1 MIDMANEKILV
12 IEDNQMNMM
21 LVRDLLQL
29 GGYTVL
35 EAMDAEKGVQLA
47 REHLPDLILMDIQL
61 PGMDGLEATR
71 IIGQDPVLKKV
82 PVVAMTSYAMKGDEQ
97 MAREAGCV
105 GYIAKPLDTR
115 SFSNTVSGFL
125 NSARP
130 EY

>member
-1 MIDMANEKILV
+1 MANEKILV

-29 GGYTVL
+29 DGYTVM
-35 EAMDAEKGVQLA
+35 EAMDAEKGVELA

-71 IIGQDPVLKKV
+71 IICQDPVLKTV
-82 PVVAMTSYAMKGDEQ
+82 PVVALTSYAMKGDELI
-97 MAREAGCV
+97 AREAGCV

-115 SFSNTVSGFL
+115 SFNNTVSGFL
-125 NSARP
+125 KSDRP
-130 EY
+130 K

>member
-1 MIDMANEKILV
+1 MAKEKILV

-29 GGYTVL
+29 EGYTVV

-71 IIGQDPVLKKV
+71 LICQDPVLKTV
-82 PVVAMTSYAMKGDEQ
+82 PVVALTSYAMKGDEQ

-115 SFSNTVSGFL
+115 SFNNIVSGFL
-125 NSARP
+125 KSDRP
-130 EY
+130 KY